1 VFYRVFYSFPVFIFT
16 SNFLPFLQPDMQ
28 KGRLLIIDDEER
40 LRNLLARILQLEG
53 YEVITAANG
62 KDGLRKLQQE
72 SFQVVLSDVKLPDSN
87 GIELTEQIKANWPAT
102 EVIVLTAFGTINDGV
117 RAIKSGAFDYITKGD
132 DNEKIIPLVSK
143 AMDKALLQ
151 QRVLEL
157 ENKLNDKFG
166 FDRIIGKSAAI
177 TGVVKLAQKVA
188 LTDTTVLLLGE
199 TGTGKEIFAE
209 AIHQASNRRSKS
221 FVAVNCSAFTKELL
235 ESELFGHKAGSF
247 TGATKDKKGLFEEA
261 SGGTIFLDEIG
272 ELDHELQA
280 KLLRVLES
288 QQFIKIGDTKPTHV
302 NVRILAATNRNLQ
315 KESEENH
322 FRSDLFYRLSVFQI
336 TLPPLRERKKDIGL
350 LAEFFMQY
358 FTSKVKNQVSSLSP
372 RFVEK
377 LEAYDWP
384 GNIRELK
391 NVIERAVILCD
402 GKELDDSLLPYDIQ
416 HIQPIKSNQTLSAFD
431 LSSVEKLH
439 IQRVLNHTHGN
450 RAEAARLLNIGIAT
464 LYRKLK
470 EYGLE

>member
-1 VFYRVFYSFPVFIFT
+1 
-16 SNFLPFLQPDMQ
+16 MQ
-28 KGRLLIIDDEER
+28 KGKLLIIDDEER
-40 LRNLLARILQLEG
+40 LRGLLARILQLEG
-53 YEVITAANG
+53 YEVVTASTA
-62 KDGLRKLQQE
+62 KEGLKKIQHE
-72 SFQVVLSDVKLPDSN
+72 PVNVVLSDVKLPDVN
-87 GIELTEQIKANWPAT
+87 GIELTSQIKSTWPAT

-117 RAIKSGAFDYITKGD
+117 KAIKLGPFDYITKGD

-151 QRVLEL
+151 QRVQEL

-166 FDRIIGKSAAI
+166 FDRIIGNSAAI
-177 TGVVKLAQKVA
+177 KEVISLAQKVA

-199 TGTGKEIFAE
+199 TGTGKEVFSE
-209 AIHQASNRRSKS
+209 AIHQASSRKNKP

-235 ESELFGHKAGSF
+235 ESELFGHKAGAF
-247 TGATKDKKGLFEEA
+247 TGAAKDKKGLFEEA
-261 SGGTIFLDEIG
+261 NGGTIFLDEMG
-272 ELDHELQA
+272 ELDLELQA

-288 QQFIKIGDTKPTHV
+288 QQFLKVGDTKPTQV
-302 NVRILAATNRNLQ
+302 NVRILAATNRDLQ
-315 KESEENH
+315 AEIESNH

-336 TLPPLRERKKDIGL
+336 VLPALRARKNDIPL
-350 LAEFFMQY
+350 LAGFFVQY
-358 FTSKVKNQVSSLSP
+358 FAAKVKKQVTGMSSG
-372 RFVEK
+372 FIEK
-377 LEAYDWP
+377 LAAYNWP

-391 NVIERAVILCD
+391 NVIERAVILCEAQ
-402 GKELDDSLLPYDIQ
+402 ELDENLLPNDIL
-416 HIQPIKSNQTLSAFD
+416 HTQPSRPNMLSAFD

-450 RAEAARLLNIGIAT
+450 RTEAARLLNIGVAT

>member
-1 VFYRVFYSFPVFIFT
+1 
-16 SNFLPFLQPDMQ
+16 MQ

-62 KDGLRKLQQE
+62 KEGLRKLQQE
-72 SFQVVLSDVKLPDSN
+72 SFHVVLSDVKLPDSN
-87 GIELTEQIKANWPAT
+87 GIELTEKIKSSWPAT

-117 RAIKSGAFDYITKGD
+117 KAIKSGAFDYITKGD
-132 DNEKIIPLVSK
+132 DNEKIVPLVSK
-143 AMDKALLQ
+143 AMDKAILQ
-151 QRVLEL
+151 QRVEQL
-157 ENKLNDKFG
+157 ENKLNNRFG

-177 TGVVKLAQKVA
+177 TDVIKLAQKVA
-188 LTDTTVLLLGE
+188 SSDTTVLLLGE
-199 TGTGKEIFAE
+199 TGTGKEVFAE
-209 AIHQASNRRSKS
+209 AIHQASNRRAKS

-261 SGGTIFLDEIG
+261 NGGTIFLDEIG

-288 QQFIKIGDTKPTHV
+288 QQFIKIGDTKPTIV
-302 NVRILAATNRNLQ
+302 NVRILAATNRNLL

-322 FRSDLFYRLSVFQI
+322 FRSDLYYRLSVFQI
-336 TLPPLRERKKDIGL
+336 TLPALRERRKDIDL
-350 LAEFFMQY
+350 LAEHFRSHFAA
-358 FTSKVKNQVSSLSP
+358 KVVKQISSLSKT
-372 RFVEK
+372 FIEK

-402 GKELDDSLLPYDIQ
+402 TNELDETLLPYEIQ
-416 HIQPIKSNQTLSAFD
+416 HISTQRSNRALSAFD

-450 RAEAARLLNIGIAT
+450 RGEAARLLNIGIAT

>member
-1 VFYRVFYSFPVFIFT
+1 
-16 SNFLPFLQPDMQ
+16 MQ

-40 LRNLLARILQLEG
+40 LRSLLARILQLEG

-62 KDGLRKLQQE
+62 KEGLRKLQQE
-72 SFQVVLSDVKLPDSN
+72 PFPVVLSDVKLPDSN
-87 GIELTEQIKANWPAT
+87 GIELTEKIKNNWPAT

-117 RAIKSGAFDYITKGD
+117 KAIKSGAFDYITKGD

-151 QRVLEL
+151 QRVQEL
-157 ENKLNDKFG
+157 ESKLNNKFG
-166 FDRIIGKSAAI
+166 FDRIVGKSAAI
-177 TGVVKLAQKVA
+177 IDVIKLAQKVA
-188 LTDTTVLLLGE
+188 LSDTTVLLLGE
-199 TGTGKEIFAE
+199 TGTGKEVFAE
-209 AIHQASNRRSKS
+209 AIHQASNRRTKS

-235 ESELFGHKAGSF
+235 ESELFGHKAGAF

-261 SGGTIFLDEIG
+261 NGGTIFLDEIG

-288 QQFIKIGDTKPTHV
+288 QQFLKIGDTKPTSV

-336 TLPPLRERKKDIGL
+336 TLPALRERKKDISL
-350 LAEFFMQY
+350 LADYFMPY
-358 FTSKVKNQVSSLSP
+358 FAAKVNKQITSLSKVLI
-372 RFVEK
+372 EK
-377 LEAYDWP
+377 LEAYNWP

-402 GKELDDSLLPYDIQ
+402 NNELDETLLPYDIQ
-416 HIQPIKSNQTLSAFD
+416 NLQPLKSNQTLSAFD

>member
-1 VFYRVFYSFPVFIFT
+1 
-16 SNFLPFLQPDMQ
+16 MQ

-53 YEVITAANG
+53 YEVTTAANG
-62 KDGLRKLQQE
+62 KEGLRKLQQE
-72 SFQVVLSDVKLPDSN
+72 PIHVVLSDVKLPDSN
-87 GIELTEQIKANWPAT
+87 GIELTEQIKTNWPAT

-117 RAIKSGAFDYITKGD
+117 NAIKSGAFDYITKGD

-143 AMDKALLQ
+143 AMDKAFLQ
-151 QRVLEL
+151 QRVQEL
-157 ENKLNDKFG
+157 ESKLNDKFG
-166 FDRIIGKSAAI
+166 FDRIIGKSSAI
-177 TGVVKLAQKVA
+177 AEVIKLAQKVA
-188 LTDTTVLLLGE
+188 LSDTTVLLLGE
-199 TGTGKEIFAE
+199 TGTGKEVFAE
-209 AIHQASNRRSKS
+209 AIHQASNRRAKS

-247 TGATKDKKGLFEEA
+247 TGANKDKKGLFEEA
-261 SGGTIFLDEIG
+261 NGGTIFLDEIG

-288 QQFIKIGDTKPTHV
+288 QQFIKIGDTKPTSV

-336 TLPPLRERKKDIGL
+336 TLPALRERKKDIGL
-350 LAEFFMQY
+350 LAEYFMSY
-358 FTSKVKNQVSSLSP
+358 FAEKVNKQISTFSKT
-372 RFVEK
+372 FIEK
-377 LEAYDWP
+377 LEAYGWP

-402 GKELDDSLLPYDIQ
+402 SNELDETLLPYDIQ
-416 HIQPIKSNQTLSAFD
+416 NLQPLKSHQTLSAFD

>member
-1 VFYRVFYSFPVFIFT
+1 
-16 SNFLPFLQPDMQ
+16 MQ

-40 LRNLLARILQLEG
+40 LRSLLARILQLEG
-53 YEVITAANG
+53 YDVTTAANG
-62 KDGLRKLQQE
+62 KEGLRKLQHE
-72 SFQVVLSDVKLPDSN
+72 PFPVVLSDVKLPDSN
-87 GIELTEQIKANWPAT
+87 GIELTEKIKNNWPAT

-117 RAIKSGAFDYITKGD
+117 KAIKSGAFDYITKGD

-151 QRVLEL
+151 QRVQEL
-157 ENKLNDKFG
+157 ESKLNNKFG
-166 FDRIIGKSAAI
+166 FDRIVGKSAAI
-177 TGVVKLAQKVA
+177 IDVIKLAQKVA
-188 LTDTTVLLLGE
+188 LSDTTVLLLGE
-199 TGTGKEIFAE
+199 TGTGKEVFAE
-209 AIHQASNRRSKS
+209 AIHQASNRRTKS

-235 ESELFGHKAGSF
+235 ESELFGHKAGAF

-261 SGGTIFLDEIG
+261 NGGTIFLDEIG

-288 QQFIKIGDTKPTHV
+288 QQFLKIGDTKPTSV

-336 TLPPLRERKKDIGL
+336 TLPALRERKKDISL
-350 LAEFFMQY
+350 LADYFMPY
-358 FTSKVKNQVSSLSP
+358 FAAKVNKQITSLSKVLI
-372 RFVEK
+372 EK
-377 LEAYDWP
+377 LEAYNWP

-402 GKELDDSLLPYDIQ
+402 NNELDETLLPYDIQ
-416 HIQPIKSNQTLSAFD
+416 NLQPLKSNQTLSAFD

>member
-1 VFYRVFYSFPVFIFT
+1 
-16 SNFLPFLQPDMQ
+16 MQ

-53 YEVITAANG
+53 YEVTTAANG
-62 KDGLRKLQQE
+62 KEGLRKLQQE
-72 SFQVVLSDVKLPDSN
+72 SFHVVLSDVKLPDSN
-87 GIELTEQIKANWPAT
+87 GIELTEQIKTNWPAT

-117 RAIKSGAFDYITKGD
+117 KAIKSGAFDYITKGD

-151 QRVLEL
+151 QRVEEL
-157 ENKLNDKFG
+157 ESKLNDKFG
-166 FDRIIGKSAAI
+166 FDRIIGKSAAL
-177 TGVVKLAQKVA
+177 TEVVRLAQKVA
-188 LTDTTVLLLGE
+188 LSDTTVLLLGE
-199 TGTGKEIFAE
+199 TGTGKEVFAE
-209 AIHQASNRRSKS
+209 AIHQASNRRARS

-247 TGATKDKKGLFEEA
+247 TGAVKDKKGLFEEA
-261 SGGTIFLDEIG
+261 NGGTIFLDEIG

-288 QQFIKIGDTKPTHV
+288 QQFIKIGDTKPTNV

-315 KESEENH
+315 KESEEGH

-336 TLPPLRERKKDIGL
+336 ILPALRERKKDIGL
-350 LAEFFMQY
+350 LAEYFMLY
-358 FTSKVKNQVSSLSP
+358 FAAKVKKQITGLSDT
-372 RFVEK
+372 FVEK
-377 LEAYDWP
+377 LESYNWP

-402 GKELDDSLLPYDIQ
+402 SGELDETLLPYDIQ
-416 HIQPIKSNQTLSAFD
+416 HIQPARTNLALSAFD

>member
-1 VFYRVFYSFPVFIFT
+1 
-16 SNFLPFLQPDMQ
+16 MQ
-28 KGRLLIIDDEER
+28 NGRLLIIDDEER

-53 YEVITAANG
+53 YDVSTAANG
-62 KDGLRKLQQE
+62 KEGLRKLQQGT
-72 SFQVVLSDVKLPDSN
+72 FQVVLSDVKLPDSN
-87 GIELTEQIKANWPAT
+87 GIELTQQIKTSWPAT

-117 RAIKSGAFDYITKGD
+117 KAIKSGAFDYITKGD

-166 FDRIIGKSAAI
+166 FERIIGRSPAI
-177 TGVVKLAQKVA
+177 TEVVKLAQKVA

-209 AIHQASNRRSKS
+209 AIHQASNRKAKS

-247 TGATKDKKGLFEEA
+247 TGASKDKKGLFEEA
-261 SGGTIFLDEIG
+261 SDGTIFLDEIG

-315 KESEENH
+315 KESEEGH

-336 TLPPLRERKKDIGL
+336 TLPALRERKKDIGL

-358 FTSKVKNQVSSLSP
+358 FASKVKKQITGLSP
-372 RFVEK
+372 GFTEK
-377 LEAYDWP
+377 LEAYSWP

-391 NVIERAVILCD
+391 NVIERAVILAD
-402 GKELDDSLLPYDIQ
+402 GRELDESLLPYDLQ
-416 HIQPIKSNQTLSAFD
+416 HIQPLKPNQSLSAFD
-431 LSSVEKLH
+431 LDSVEKLH

-450 RAEAARLLNIGIAT
+450 RAETARLLNIGVAT

>member
-1 VFYRVFYSFPVFIFT
+1 
-16 SNFLPFLQPDMQ
+16 MQ
-28 KGRLLIIDDEER
+28 NGRLLIIDDEER

-53 YEVITAANG
+53 YDVSTAANG
-62 KDGLRKLQQE
+62 KEGLRKLQQE
-72 SFQVVLSDVKLPDSN
+72 TFQVVLSDVKLPDSN
-87 GIELTEQIKANWPAT
+87 GIELTQQIKTNWPAT

-117 RAIKSGAFDYITKGD
+117 KAIKSGAFDYITKGD

-166 FDRIIGKSAAI
+166 FERIIGRSQAI
-177 TGVVKLAQKVA
+177 IEVVKLAQKVA

-209 AIHQASNRRSKS
+209 AIHQASNRKAKS

-247 TGATKDKKGLFEEA
+247 TGASKDKKGLFEEA
-261 SGGTIFLDEIG
+261 SDGTIFLDEIG

-288 QQFIKIGDTKPTHV
+288 QQFIKIGDTKPTLV

-315 KESEENH
+315 KESEEGH

-336 TLPPLRERKKDIGL
+336 TLPALRERKKDIGL
-350 LAEFFMQY
+350 LAEYFMLY
-358 FTSKVKNQVSSLSP
+358 FAAKVKKQITALSGT
-372 RFVEK
+372 FVEK
-377 LEAYDWP
+377 LECYNWP

-402 GKELDDSLLPYDIQ
+402 SSELDETLLPYDLQ
-416 HIQPIKSNQTLSAFD
+416 HIPPARTNQALSAFD
-431 LSSVEKLH
+431 LASVEKLH

-450 RAEAARLLNIGIAT
+450 RAEAARLLSIGIAT